1 MSRTPPQGPGAAGA
15 PAAVPDHTSGPGGLV
30 VPYGPDGDDVPVLS
44 VYEDPRCPYCAA
56 MERSSGAAVR
66 AFADEGRLRLE
77 YHFATFLD
85 ASPGGRGSKPAL
97 GALGAAA
104 DEGQAVF
111 KGLHE
116 ALYANQ
122 PAESDDAYGDTAHL
136 LAVARTVAGLPSEA
150 FKQAVEDGTYLPWA
164 EAVADAF
171 ERSGVR
177 GTPALR
183 LNGRSLHAFD
193 KEGRA
198 LPGPEVAQ
206 QIEQALSPGRTI

>member
-1 MSRTPPQGPGAAGA
+1 MSRTPPPGPGAAGVL
-15 PAAVPDHTSGPGGLV
+15 AAVPDHTTGPGGLV

-56 MERSSGAAVR
+56 MERSSGAAIR
-66 AFADEGRLRLE
+66 AFADDGRLRLE

-85 ASPGGRGSKPAL
+85 ASLGGRGSRLAL

-136 LAVARTVAGLPSEA
+136 LVVAGTVAGLPSEA
-150 FKQAVEDGTYLPWA
+150 FKQAVENGAYLPWA
-164 EAVADAF
+164 AAVADAF
-171 ERSGVR
+171 DRSGVR
-177 GTPALR
+177 GTPSLR

-198 LPGPEVAQ
+198 LPGPEVAR